1 MTPLGT
7 EETANFERYKKMILH
22 MRNTHKSCLGPS
34 GRRKRGPRFYAITR
48 CYECH
53 EMGMTSSAQ
62 KPRTRWTCWGCG
74 GCKFPIWS
82 DGQTPDE
89 DDIWEVWA
97 GTQPKDAV
105 PSFDEVHETD
115 TKKAHAE
122 FVRKEGCSVKRQGS
136 ECSWCEERS

>member
-1 MTPLGT
+1 MTLLRT
-7 EETANFERYKKMILH
+7 EEEADFERYKTIIAY
-22 MRNTHKSCLGPS
+22 MRNTHKSVLGKT
-34 GRRKRGPRFYAITR
+34 GRRARGPRFYAITR
-48 CYECH
+48 CFECH
-53 EMGMTSSAQ
+53 EIGMTSSAQ

-97 GTQPKDAV
+97 GVQPNKDV
-105 PSFDEVHETD
+105 QGGHERD

-122 FVRKEGCSVKRQGS
+122 FVRQNGCTVKRTSGH
-136 ECSWCEERS
+136 CAWCEEGR